1 MTGDLGGNV
10 YGNDED
16 GTDEPKDINGVIVG
30 FGTAH
35 DHTHPLADLF
45 ILIVNECSYTI
56 NHEGVKR

>member
-1 MTGDLGGNV
+1 M

-35 DHTHPLADLF
+35 DHPHPLADLF